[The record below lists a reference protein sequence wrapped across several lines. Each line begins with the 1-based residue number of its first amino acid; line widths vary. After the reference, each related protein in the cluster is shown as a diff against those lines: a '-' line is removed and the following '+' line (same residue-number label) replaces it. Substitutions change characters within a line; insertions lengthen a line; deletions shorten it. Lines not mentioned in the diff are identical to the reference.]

1 MRVQFWGTR
10 GSIATPGPS
19 TTRYGGNTACV
30 EVRSARGTLI
40 VLDCGTGAHPL
51 GQMLITAGTS
61 GLHGHVLISHTHWDH
76 IQGIPFF
83 APLFAPGGKWDVYG
97 PKGLGQSLR
106 ETLAGQMQY
115 TYFPVTLDQ
124 FEATVRYHD
133 LVEGGFVIDDVKI
146 STQYLNHSALT
157 FGYRLEA
164 DGITVVYC
172 CDHEPYSRKLAGGE
186 GEITGQDLRHLEF
199 IRGADLLIHDAQY
212 TADEYPDKV
221 GWGHSPVE
229 YAVRLSQ
236 EAGVKRLALTHHDS
250 LRDDDAVDR
259 LVESA
264 RANLSGRGS
273 SLEIFAAAEGQ
284 AIKLDHPAGA
294 SRGHPDRQ
302 FTATAAVEP
311 ELVER
316 SVLLHVAD
324 PATAAALSNAIR
336 AEGLR
341 PQFISNIHDLE
352 RLISDH
358 RPALAVIE
366 HDPPRVDGMA
376 MAQALRQAEG
386 QESDLPV
393 VIVAAKE
400 DAAAGSA
407 AGVTD
412 WLIKPF
418 SESFTRTKVRAW
430 VLRTACHWMRA
441 AVPEDEEERL
451 ASLQALKILDTGQ
464 EDRFDRVTRL
474 AAALFNVPV
483 ALVSLVDAN
492 RQWFK
497 SRHGLDATETSR
509 DASFCAHVV
518 YDRQPI
524 IVPDTFQDSRFAD
537 NPLVLGEPRIRF
549 YAGAPLILQ
558 NGSCVGSLCLI
569 DTRPRFM
576 GESDLARLHD
586 LTELAVQE
594 LERG

>member
-1 MRVQFWGTR
+1 
-10 GSIATPGPS
+10 
-19 TTRYGGNTACV
+19 
-30 EVRSARGTLI
+30 
-40 VLDCGTGAHPL
+40 
-51 GQMLITAGTS
+51 MLITAGTS

-133 LVEGGFVIDDVKI
+133 LVEGGFVIDDVQI

>member
-1 MRVQFWGTR
+1 VRVQFWGTR

-51 GQMLITAGTS
+51 GQMLIAAGTS

-172 CDHEPYSRKLAGGE
+172 CDHEPYSRKLADGE

-212 TADEYPDKV
+212 TAAEYPDKI
-221 GWGHSPVE
+221 GWGHSPLE

-259 LVESA
+259 LVESV
-264 RANLSGRGS
+264 RAKLSGRGS
-273 SLEIFAAAEGQ
+273 LLEVFAAAEGH
-284 AIKLDHPAGA
+284 AIKLDHPVGT

-302 FTATAAVEP
+302 FTATATVEP
-311 ELVER
+311 ALVER

-324 PATAAALSNAIR
+324 PSTAAALSNAIR

-341 PQFISNIHDLE
+341 PQFISDIHDLK

-451 ASLQALKILDTGQ
+451 TSLQALKILDTGQ

-497 SRHGLDATETSR
+497 SRHGLDAAETSR

-518 YDRQPI
+518 YDRQPM
-524 IVPDTFQDSRFAD
+524 IVPDTFQDPRFAD

-558 NGSCVGSLCLI
+558 NGRCVGSLCLI

-586 LTELAVQE
+586 LTELAIQE

>member
-1 MRVQFWGTR
+1 
-10 GSIATPGPS
+10 
-19 TTRYGGNTACV
+19 
-30 EVRSARGTLI
+30 
-40 VLDCGTGAHPL
+40 
-51 GQMLITAGTS
+51 MLITAGTS

-133 LVEGGFVIDDVKI
+133 LVEGGFVIDDVQI

-250 LRDDDAVDR
+250 LRDDAAVDR

>member
-1 MRVQFWGTR
+1 
-10 GSIATPGPS
+10 
-19 TTRYGGNTACV
+19 
-30 EVRSARGTLI
+30 
-40 VLDCGTGAHPL
+40 
-51 GQMLITAGTS
+51 
-61 GLHGHVLISHTHWDH
+61 
-76 IQGIPFF
+76 
-83 APLFAPGGKWDVYG
+83 
-97 PKGLGQSLR
+97 
-106 ETLAGQMQY
+106 
-115 TYFPVTLDQ
+115 
-124 FEATVRYHD
+124 
-133 LVEGGFVIDDVKI
+133 
-146 STQYLNHSALT
+146 
-157 FGYRLEA
+157 
-164 DGITVVYC
+164 
-172 CDHEPYSRKLAGGE
+172 
-186 GEITGQDLRHLEF
+186 
-199 IRGADLLIHDAQY
+199 
-212 TADEYPDKV
+212 
-221 GWGHSPVE
+221 
-229 YAVRLSQ
+229 
-236 EAGVKRLALTHHDS
+236 
-250 LRDDDAVDR
+250 
-259 LVESA
+259 
-264 RANLSGRGS
+264 
-273 SLEIFAAAEGQ
+273 
-284 AIKLDHPAGA
+284 
-294 SRGHPDRQ
+294 
-302 FTATAAVEP
+302 
-311 ELVER
+311 
-316 SVLLHVAD
+316 
-324 PATAAALSNAIR
+324 
-336 AEGLR
+336 
-341 PQFISNIHDLE
+341 
-352 RLISDH
+352 
-358 RPALAVIE
+358 
-366 HDPPRVDGMA
+366 MA